1 MGKMV
6 KFFVLVI
13 VLLFSSINSY
23 ALETADSAGLPIKEI
38 SELIGY
44 KGEYNANNNT
54 YKIIVPRD
62 DLKVSMRGM
71 QITSGMGLFSW
82 IEFKKT
88 GDVTSIKGDL
98 LLLQDQ
104 VNPVMSVAL
113 TNGLQVMRLRN
124 PYLWDSPRVTLMHF
138 KGEGDELKLAK
149 AVRQLFDKIKMTT
162 DEENDFPLGTSDF
175 LETTL
180 NPRKIDAILGTH
192 AEFKS
197 GVYRVEFR
205 EKVSA
210 TPGDVNKE
218 ILKNSWATFS
228 GSDNDALMEGGLVLP
243 EASLQKV
250 LLKLR
255 HEQFYVL
262 AIYQHVVD
270 DVKGY
275 VFISFWGMGDI
286 KKLAGALHDIFLV
299 AQSTASISASPT
311 ESAANALN
319 KPAVSPSLQLSLEQ
333 ARSEWNV
340 NVNVKETGELRL
352 KVFTLLGL
360 AQETASEQIE
370 ALANVISHNAKKL
383 PLVKVTENVNL
394 KNAEESHLRMFTLR
408 GLAQASA
415 AEQIEALANV
425 FRNVKKLPLIKTVQ
439 NKNIKNTKE
448 VHLKM
453 FTLRGLTQASA
464 AEQIEALSSVFQ
476 DIKSL
481 RFVAA
486 ISSKLSNIRKAF
498 L

>member
-1 MGKMV
+1 MA
-6 KFFVLVI
+6 KFFVFIIL
-13 VLLFSSINSY
+13 LLFSSINSY
-23 ALETADSAGLPIKEI
+23 ALETADSADLSIKKI

-44 KGEYNANNNT
+44 KGEYNANT
-54 YKIIVPRD
+54 KIYKIIVPRN
-62 DLKVSMRGM
+62 DLKVAMRGM
-71 QITSGMGLFSW
+71 QITPDMGLVSW

-124 PYLWDSPRVTLMHF
+124 PYLWDSPRVTLMHL
-138 KGEGDELKLAK
+138 KGEGNELKLAK
-149 AVRQLFDKIKMTT
+149 AVKQLFDKIKMTT
-162 DEENDFPLGTSDF
+162 NEENDFPLGTSDL

-180 NPRKIDAILGTH
+180 NPRKIDAILGVH
-192 AEFKS
+192 AQFKN
-197 GVYRVEFR
+197 GVYRVEFS
-205 EKVSA
+205 EKINS
-210 TPGDVNKE
+210 TQEDFSKE

-228 GSDNDALMEGGLVLP
+228 GSDTDTVMEGSLVLP
-243 EASLQKV
+243 ESELQKV

-360 AQETASEQIE
+360 A
-370 ALANVISHNAKKL
+370 
-383 PLVKVTENVNL
+383 
-394 KNAEESHLRMFTLR
+394 
-408 GLAQASA
+408 
-415 AEQIEALANV
+415 
-425 FRNVKKLPLIKTVQ
+425 
-439 NKNIKNTKE
+439 
-448 VHLKM
+448 
-453 FTLRGLTQASA
+453 
-464 AEQIEALSSVFQ
+464 
-476 DIKSL
+476 
-481 RFVAA
+481 
-486 ISSKLSNIRKAF
+486 
-498 L
+498 